1 MARNRT
7 PLAKA
12 RVSGADMNQPGRY
25 RSRSGPKGARPLGDP
40 YPRMTGPQ
48 KAIWRELARE
58 LSWLRAH
65 HRVLLRMVCVLAA
78 RMDADPEFGVSAHQT
93 LCSLLSKLGATPV
106 DGARVIV
113 PADGEDDPTDEFFH

>member
-12 RVSGADMNQPGRY
+12 RISGADVNQPGRY
-25 RSRSGPKGARPLGDP
+25 RSRSGPKGTRPLGDP
-40 YPRMTGPQ
+40 YPKMTGPQ

-78 RMDADPEFGVSAHQT
+78 RMDADPEFGISAHQA
-93 LCSLLSKLGATPV
+93 LSSLLSKLGATPV
-106 DGARVIV
+106 DSSRVNA
-113 PADGEDDPTDEFFH
+113 PDDADPDPTDEFLH